1 MKFEGWSALVI
12 ALLVADSQRRFL
24 WKTVDHTI
32 STNFSGLK
40 AVIRVTV
47 AKTECKAKKILR
59 NRRTHKLI
67 LRYRYFRGFAKSS
80 LYDNH

>member
-1 MKFEGWSALVI
+1 MI
-12 ALLVADSQRRFL
+12 ALLVANSITRFL

-40 AVIRVTV
+40 AVLRVTV
-47 AKTECKAKKILR
+47 AQTECKAKNLR

-67 LRYRYFRGFAKSS
+67 LRYRYFGGFAKSS